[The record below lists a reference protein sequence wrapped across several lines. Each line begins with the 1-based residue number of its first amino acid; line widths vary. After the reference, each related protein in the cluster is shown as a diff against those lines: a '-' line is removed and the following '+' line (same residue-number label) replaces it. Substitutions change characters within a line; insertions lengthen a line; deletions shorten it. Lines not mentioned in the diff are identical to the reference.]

1 LFTKAINGFRKNKY
15 SEFVPFIPSLMRKKY
30 FPKWYKANPLYMNTE
45 RSNCKKN
52 VLTDCKHVKTKKK
65 KHQPEKIESDFAK
78 INKSTQWVPG

>member
-1 LFTKAINGFRKNKY
+1 
-15 SEFVPFIPSLMRKKY
+15 
-30 FPKWYKANPLYMNTE
+30 MNTE

-52 VLTDCKHVKTKKK
+52 ILTDCKHVKTKKK